1 MSQEN
6 LKHKTKVGLYWSFF
20 NQFANNG
27 LQFVVGIF
35 MARMLSPED
44 YGITALP
51 GVFLAIAGTL
61 MDAGF
66 SSALVRKP
74 ELTEKDLST
83 SFFYSLFVGIF
94 CYLAIFFAA
103 PWIANFYA
111 IPILEPLVRVTALMF
126 LWGPLGTPQ
135 SVLLQRKLDFK
146 TPARISIITKI
157 VGSVVGLFFAYFG
170 YGLWALVIM
179 GVVSSFLSTIL
190 TWFAVKWLPKAG
202 WSKES
207 FSYLWNFGN
216 KIIVTYIIDQLYQ
229 NITPIVIGKY
239 YTPAQLGQYNRA
251 EGYANLPSKQ
261 VTGMLQNVTFPVLS
275 RLQEDRDKLTEKY
288 RLMIKTLSFV
298 ITPVMMGLA
307 ALANPLVLV
316 LIGEKWAPCIIF
328 LQVMCFTKCLYPI
341 HSLNVN
347 LLMVTG
353 RSDLY
358 LKLEVTKKILGVI
371 MLIVTL
377 PISVMALV
385 WGNLVYSIVLLVVN
399 TFYTSKLIS
408 VSLVTQLKDIIPS
421 WLLSFVM
428 FLCVWGYT
436 QLVENYYLQIFG
448 GIIIGG
454 IVYIFGSYLFKF
466 KEMNEVLYMLNRKK

>member
-111 IPILEPLVRVTALMF
+111 IPILEPLVRVSALMF

-157 VGSVVGLFFAYFG
+157 VGSVVGLAFAYLG

-190 TWFAVKWLPKAG
+190 TWLAVKWLPKAG

-216 KIIVTYIIDQLYQ
+216 KIIVTYILDQLYQ

-275 RLQEDRDKLTEKY
+275 KLQEDKEKMAEKY
-288 RLMIKTLSFV
+288 RLMIKALSFV

-307 ALANPLVLV
+307 AIANPLVLV

-328 LQVMCFTKCLYPI
+328 LQVMCFTRCLYPI

-358 LKLEVTKKILGVI
+358 LKLEITKKILGVI

-454 IVYIFGSYLFKF
+454 IVYISGSYLFKF